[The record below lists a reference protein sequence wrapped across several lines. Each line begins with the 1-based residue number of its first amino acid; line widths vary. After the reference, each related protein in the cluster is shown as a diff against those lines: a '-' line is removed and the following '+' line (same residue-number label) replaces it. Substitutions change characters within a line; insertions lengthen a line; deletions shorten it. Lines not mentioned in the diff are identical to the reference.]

1 MEKLLYIDAC
11 FRENESRTRKIAL
24 PVVEAL
30 KNRYEVETINLNDL
44 ELIPVMSD
52 EIAKRLGGNPSKE
65 SLEWA
70 NKVKNADRI
79 VIAAPFWD
87 MSIPSALKVF
97 IELCSI
103 FDVTFTSDDK
113 TCYGLCKC
121 KKMLFIT
128 TRGMNIPTGDV
139 REQATSYLRALSTLW
154 NLGELEVIARQ
165 NFDYLPAEIIEKEIQ
180 SAIAEGI
187 EMAKTF

>member
-11 FRENESRTRKIAL
+11 SRENESRTRRIAA

-30 KNRYEVETINLNDL
+30 KNRYDVETINLNDL
-44 ELIPVMSD
+44 ELIPVMSE

-65 SLEWA
+65 SLEWS

-113 TCYGLCKC
+113 TCHGLCKC
-121 KKMLFIT
+121 KKLLFIT

-139 REQATSYLRALSTLW
+139 REQATSYLQALSTLW

-187 EMAKTF
+187 EMAKVF